1 MLLNKS
7 EVRKLNLLYSCT
19 KTVRWLTASSKGH
32 RQSKLSDH
40 VYPFLLFMDSGPRYR
55 AEFRSIEDIVCDNI
69 HFYCGLVCHI
79 KKAILHFLSQFKLYR
94 ASKEMMTKQPVEYVN

>member
-7 EVRKLNLLYSCT
+7 EVRKLNLLYSCI
-19 KTVRWLTASSKGH
+19 KTVRWLTAS
-32 RQSKLSDH
+32 KLNEH

-55 AEFRSIEDIVCDNI
+55 VEFRSIEDIVCDNT